1 MKIDK
6 DVKIIRELLDISQ
19 QELAED
25 IGTSY
30 EVINRWENANV
41 IPEDNNINSLYSYA
55 YKKKIYLNII
65 HEQMLKDT
73 YNDQNNIVLF
83 HGSKKEI
90 NEEINLNHSKIINDF
105 GKGFYLGETFKQAA
119 TYIAY
124 SKSHYIYSFLLN
136 IENLKIIKFNVEEEW
151 MFAIAYYRGWI
162 DEYQDHP
169 IIKSIKDKVEN
180 ADIIIAPIADNKMF
194 DLIDEFVSGM
204 TTDLQCV
211 KALSATNLGFQYIAK
226 SEKAINQLK
235 ILSEMFLCEEEKK
248 GYVNKRLDANKVGL
262 DKVQIARIEYK
273 NKGKYIKELL
283 K

>member
-83 HGSKKEI
+83 HGSKKGINKEI
-90 NEEINLNHSKIINDF
+90 DLNHSKIINDF
-105 GKGFYLGETFKQAA
+105 GQGFYLGETFEQAA

-162 DEYQDHP
+162 DEYQEHP
-169 IIKSIKDKVEN
+169 IIKSIRDKVEN

-211 KALSATNLGFQYIAK
+211 KALSATNLGFQYVAK

>member
-83 HGSKKEI
+83 HGSKKGI
-90 NEEINLNHSKIINDF
+90 NEEIDLNHSKIINDF
-105 GKGFYLGETFKQAA
+105 GKGFYLGETFEQTA

-136 IENLKIIKFNVEEEW
+136 IENLKIIKLNVEEEW

-211 KALSATNLGFQYIAK
+211 KALSATNLGFQYVVK

>member
-83 HGSKKEI
+83 HGSKRGI
-90 NEEINLNHSKIINDF
+90 NEEIDLNHSKIINDF
-105 GKGFYLGETFKQAA
+105 GKGFYLGETFEQAA

-211 KALSATNLGFQYIAK
+211 KALSATNLGFQYVVK

>member
-83 HGSKKEI
+83 HGSKKGI
-90 NEEINLNHSKIINDF
+90 NEEIDLNHSKIINDF
-105 GKGFYLGETFKQAA
+105 GKGFYLGETFEQAA

-211 KALSATNLGFQYIAK
+211 KALSATNLGFQYVVK

>member
-83 HGSKKEI
+83 HGSKKGI
-90 NEEINLNHSKIINDF
+90 NEEIDLNHSKIINDF
-105 GKGFYLGETFKQAA
+105 GKGFYLGETFEQAA

-136 IENLKIIKFNVEEEW
+136 IENLNIIKFNVEEEW

-211 KALSATNLGFQYIAK
+211 KALSATNLGFQYVVK

>member
-19 QELAED
+19 QELAEY

-83 HGSKKEI
+83 HGSKKGI
-90 NEEINLNHSKIINDF
+90 NEEIDLNHSKIINDF
-105 GKGFYLGETFKQAA
+105 GKGFYLGETFEQAA

-162 DEYQDHP
+162 DEYQDHS

-211 KALSATNLGFQYIAK
+211 KALSATNLGFQYVVK

>member
-83 HGSKKEI
+83 HGSKKGI
-90 NEEINLNHSKIINDF
+90 NEEIDLNHSKIINDF
-105 GKGFYLGETFKQAA
+105 GKGFYLGETFEQAA

-180 ADIIIAPIADNKMF
+180 GDIIIAPIADNKMF

-211 KALSATNLGFQYIAK
+211 KALSATNLGFQYVVK

>member
-1 MKIDK
+1 
-6 DVKIIRELLDISQ
+6 
-19 QELAED
+19 
-25 IGTSY
+25 
-30 EVINRWENANV
+30 
-41 IPEDNNINSLYSYA
+41 
-55 YKKKIYLNII
+55 
-65 HEQMLKDT
+65 
-73 YNDQNNIVLF
+73 
-83 HGSKKEI
+83 
-90 NEEINLNHSKIINDF
+90 
-105 GKGFYLGETFKQAA
+105 
-119 TYIAY
+119 
-124 SKSHYIYSFLLN
+124 
-136 IENLKIIKFNVEEEW
+136 

>member
-83 HGSKKEI
+83 HGSKKGI
-90 NEEINLNHSKIINDF
+90 NEEIDLNHSKIINDF
-105 GKGFYLGETFKQAA
+105 GKGFYLGETFEQAA

-162 DEYQDHP
+162 DEYQEHP
-169 IIKSIKDKVEN
+169 IIKSIRDKVEN

-194 DLIDEFVSGM
+194 ALIDEFVSGM

-211 KALSATNLGFQYIAK
+211 KALSATNLGFQYVVK

>member
-136 IENLKIIKFNVEEEW
+136 IENLKIIKFNV
-151 MFAIAYYRGWI
+151 
-162 DEYQDHP
+162 
-169 IIKSIKDKVEN
+169 
-180 ADIIIAPIADNKMF
+180 
-194 DLIDEFVSGM
+194 
-204 TTDLQCV
+204 
-211 KALSATNLGFQYIAK
+211 
-226 SEKAINQLK
+226 
-235 ILSEMFLCEEEKK
+235 
-248 GYVNKRLDANKVGL
+248 
-262 DKVQIARIEYK
+262 
-273 NKGKYIKELL
+273 
-283 K
+283 

>member
-19 QELAED
+19 QELAEY

-83 HGSKKEI
+83 HGSKKGI
-90 NEEINLNHSKIINDF
+90 NEEIDLNHSKIINDF
-105 GKGFYLGETFKQAA
+105 GKGFYLGETFEQAA

-211 KALSATNLGFQYIAK
+211 KALSATNLGFQYVVK

-248 GYVNKRLDANKVGL
+248 GYVNKRLDANQVGL

>member
-90 NEEINLNHSKIINDF
+90 NEEIDLNHSKIINDF
-105 GKGFYLGETFKQAA
+105 GKGFYLGETFEQAA

-136 IENLKIIKFNVEEEW
+136 IENLKIIKLNVEEEW

-211 KALSATNLGFQYIAK
+211 KALSAANLGFQYVVK

>member
-19 QELAED
+19 QELAEY

-83 HGSKKEI
+83 HGSKKGI
-90 NEEINLNHSKIINDF
+90 NEEIDLNHSKIINDF
-105 GKGFYLGETFKQAA
+105 GKGFYLGETFEQAA

-211 KALSATNLGFQYIAK
+211 KALSATNLGFQYVVK

>member
-83 HGSKKEI
+83 HGSKRGI
-90 NEEINLNHSKIINDF
+90 NEEIDLNHSKIINDF
-105 GKGFYLGETFKQAA
+105 GKGFYLGETFEQAA

-211 KALSATNLGFQYIAK
+211 KALSATNLGFQYVAK

>member
-55 YKKKIYLNII
+55 YKKRIYLNII

-83 HGSKKEI
+83 HGSKKGI
-90 NEEINLNHSKIINDF
+90 NEEIDLNHSKIINDF
-105 GKGFYLGETFKQAA
+105 GKGFYLGETFEQAA

-211 KALSATNLGFQYIAK
+211 KALSATNLGFQYVVK